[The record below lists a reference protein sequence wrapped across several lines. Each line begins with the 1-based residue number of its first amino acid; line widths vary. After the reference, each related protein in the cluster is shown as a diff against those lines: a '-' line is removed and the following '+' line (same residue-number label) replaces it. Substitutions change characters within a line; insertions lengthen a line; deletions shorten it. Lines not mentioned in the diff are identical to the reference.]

1 MYKKNSLNVL
11 NNLFFYLSTTIIR
24 WFNLSKAIEH
34 EDKTKQIYKPTT
46 CSLDEL
52 INDTSDFI

>member
-1 MYKKNSLNVL
+1 MYLTTY
-11 NNLFFYLSTTIIR
+11 FFYLSTTIIR